1 MDNIGSEFARFDIV
15 TFLSERVLIKNSY
28 WKIDPNLNAFIQEK
42 WHSTRKML
50 PNIRSFKPV
59 KLVTENRRNM
69 A

>member
-15 TFLSERVLIKNSY
+15 TFRSERVPIKILTE
-28 WKIDPNLNAFIQEK
+28 KLTPNLNAFIQEK